1 MTDFK
6 KICVNGDHLGNIRLS
21 YQDADSNGSI
31 TTDEIVEESNYYPFG
46 LKHKGYGPG
55 ISSLGNDVA
64 QRWKYN
70 GVELEE
76 SLNIDLYEMD
86 FRQYDP
92 AVGRFTS
99 VDPMAEERN
108 WLTPYNFVQNNPVVR
123 VDPSGLLDTYGVNDD
138 GDVVWLDERT
148 YYDENGNEVDRL
160 YAIDDKNNIVE
171 SESEQEYAT
180 ATVDE
185 SSGKSLLYDLS
196 TDNYGADFGVTNNL
210 EDALD
215 VFKFASDNSK
225 VEFGLQGFQLDN
237 GNYSYVV
244 GTSGSDNYAFN
255 SYHLGLTGG
264 YTLDN
269 LQFDLHSHTRGAPG
283 ASGYTTNKPTGD
295 RKRQM
300 DHYND
305 LRQKGKTL
313 SLHYY
318 IYHTPTK
325 GLHRYGPREKGEF
338 MGTIKKTR
346 DLVKKINN

>member
-1 MTDFK
+1 
-6 KICVNGDHLGNIRLS
+6 
-21 YQDADSNGSI
+21 
-31 TTDEIVEESNYYPFG
+31 
-46 LKHKGYGPG
+46 
-55 ISSLGNDVA
+55 
-64 QRWKYN
+64 
-70 GVELEE
+70 
-76 SLNIDLYEMD
+76 YEMD

-255 SYHLGLTGG
+255 SYHLGLT
-264 YTLDN
+264 
-269 LQFDLHSHTRGAPG
+269 
-283 ASGYTTNKPTGD
+283 
-295 RKRQM
+295 
-300 DHYND
+300 
-305 LRQKGKTL
+305 
-313 SLHYY
+313 
-318 IYHTPTK
+318 
-325 GLHRYGPREKGEF
+325 
-338 MGTIKKTR
+338 
-346 DLVKKINN
+346 